1 LLTTVNNFSISFCCS
16 SSIATNC
23 VFFPFSILRKSN
35 FRTGSWGFLSFSFSL
50 GFKKL
55 AIICTLCKVSNS
67 AEASL

>member
-35 FRTGSWGFLSFSFSL
+35 FRTSS
-50 GFKKL
+50 
-55 AIICTLCKVSNS
+55 
-67 AEASL
+67 